1 MGVILELWPGYRGV
15 AAVLEEGVWS
25 GLIGEL
31 SIPEVVVD
39 ETIGCEGVLND
50 EAVYSFVVAVGEVVD
65 SSTSMPKPSSSFSS
79 SAGSPAA
86 SLSALLAAL
95 SLSLFRP
102 GNFSGLLGPY
112 LASCCKNIDL
122 PSSTPSSILMSM
134 STSSPSLAVL
144 VVLERKAG
152 SG

>member
-1 MGVILELWPGYRGV
+1 MGVILELCPGYRGV

-39 ETIGCEGVLND
+39 ETIGCEGVLNA
-50 EAVYSFVVAVGEVVD
+50 EACSFVVAVGEVVA
-65 SSTSMPKPSSSFSS
+65 SSISMPMPIPNPSSSSPSS

-122 PSSTPSSILMSM
+122 PSSTPSSVSMSM
-134 STSSPSLAVL
+134 SSS
-144 VVLERKAG
+144 
-152 SG
+152 